1 LIARRDDYAYAE
13 TIIRPATEDDVP
25 AIHRLLKQLAEATGL
40 ADKFFSREKDLHRFG
55 FSPRPMFDALVAEQA
70 EGVVGLCLFFYT
82 FSSWRGTAG
91 VYVQDLVVDR
101 TARTGGIGRALLVET
116 ARHARG
122 RGVTH
127 LRLAV
132 HSGNV
137 DAIRFYEH
145 LGLTHAADD
154 YIFEADD
161 EAFDRL
167 ADGA

>member
-1 LIARRDDYAYAE
+1 MIARRDDSAYAE

-25 AIHRLLKQLAEATGL
+25 AIHGLLAQLAEATGL
-40 ADKFFSREKDLHRFG
+40 ADKFLSREKDLHRFG
-55 FSPRPMFDALVAEQA
+55 FSPRPMFDALLAEQQQ
-70 EGVVGLCLFFYT
+70 GVVGLCLFFYT

-101 TARTGGIGRALLVET
+101 YARTGGIGRALLVET

-132 HSGNV
+132 QTNNA
-137 DAIRFYEH
+137 DAIQFYER
-145 LGLTHAADD
+145 LGLSHAADE
-154 YIFEADD
+154 YVFEADD

-167 ADGA
+167 ADGE